1 MDKRIGGGC
10 IVAYGG
16 GYEKSSAY
24 YFDGL
29 CRKGGWAVV
38 AQSGSG
44 RGSNQVKI
52 VFVSERISSLKN
64 ENAVTLENFL

>member
-1 MDKRIGGGC
+1 MGGGEV
-10 IVAYGG
+10 ILFHME
-16 GYEKSSAY
+16 GYEKSSVY

-29 CRKGGWAVV
+29 CKNGGWAVV

-52 VFVSERISSLKN
+52 VFNSERISSLKD
-64 ENAVTLENFL
+64 ENAVALENFL